1 MILPLQLY
9 NLFGIV
15 WSFSSQ
21 LPQDSMIFDD
31 NAAQLTPLNV
41 ILKLQKCFA
50 QVNWSNSIPKT
61 TLHAFMVVE

>member
-1 MILPLQLY
+1 
-9 NLFGIV
+9 
-15 WSFSSQ
+15 
-21 LPQDSMIFDD
+21 MIFDD